1 MIIFRITALIFLVFF
16 SLFSHSETIKEIK
29 ILGIDSISRGT
40 ILNYLPLEIG
50 DDINKENLDDAK
62 NSLLKTNLFSNIEL
76 SLVADSLIISVIE
89 NPTIKFLEF
98 KGYSEDEVLSVEIIE
113 SLKNNLNLNVGSIF
127 IKNNLDT
134 LLNQIINLYQSES
147 YFKAKVTPKV
157 ETDEKNRIGI
167 VLNIDEDERAL
178 ISSFKISGS
187 SLFEEEDLLDEFD
200 MGEPDFFLINYFT
213 KFDSYSKLK
222 LEAGIEKIKNKYTSQ
237 GYLEIKIEDVNVN
250 YDKDNNE
257 IQISIFLSEGKLF
270 KLGNI
275 IFSGDTKN
283 FSEEKLRS
291 FFTISKGDSF
301 KRDQLISSIRK
312 IEDEFKNLGFAY
324 TKINPRI
331 TPNDDFLDV
340 NIEVTPDSLIYI
352 GRINI
357 TGNNRTQDDVIRRK
371 IQLNEGS
378 PYSRSDI
385 SESIN
390 KIKRLGYFSDVKYE
404 IKRRLHDKDISDIE
418 INVTETKTGEISIGL
433 SHSNS
438 TGASINAGIKQS
450 NILGTGNTL
459 NASYSNSSA
468 VDEVSFYFKNPY
480 FNKDG
485 HSISYGF
492 VNKKIDASN
501 LDASSYQIDESGLV
515 FGYGIP
521 TSEISNIFGEI
532 LFSTIDLT
540 CGADL
545 ASTYEIADCASNDEL
560 DLKVNLSYTSNSL
573 NDAFF
578 PTDGTYTNLSSVL
591 GLPFGD
597 FKYLKL
603 ESNYKNYT
611 PVLERQTLKLS
622 TRVNFAT
629 GYGGDE
635 LPFFKRY
642 YEGGTS
648 SIRGFDFN
656 SLGAKYSNDKPKGG
670 QFSFVSSTSIA
681 SPADIIGLNNENIR
695 IFAFLDAGSISEKI
709 SDIKFDDI
717 RSSVGV
723 GLSWLTPIGPIG
735 INLAKP
741 IIKKT
746 SDSTQSFA
754 FDLGAKF

>member
-1 MIIFRITALIFLVFF
+1 MNIFRITALMLLVFF

-50 DDINKENLDDAK
+50 DDVNIENLNDAK

-76 SLVADSLIISVIE
+76 SLVSDSLVISVIE

-98 KGYSEDEVLSVEIIE
+98 KGYSEDEVLSTEIIE

-147 YFKAKVTPKV
+147 YFKAKVTPKI

-167 VLNIDEDERAL
+167 VLNIDEDEKAL

-187 SLFEEEDLLDEFD
+187 NLFEEEDLIDEFD

-237 GYLEIKIEDVNVN
+237 GYLEIKIDDVNVN

-257 IQISIFLSEGKLF
+257 IKISIFLSEGKLF

-275 IFSGDTKN
+275 TFSGDIKN
-283 FSEEKLRS
+283 FSKEKLRS

-301 KRDQLISSIRK
+301 KRDQIISSIKK

-324 TKINPRI
+324 TKINSRI

-357 TGNNRTQDDVIRRK
+357 SGNNRTQDDVIRRK
-371 IQLNEGS
+371 IQLVEGS

-390 KIKRLGYFSDVKYE
+390 NIKRLGYFSDVKYE
-404 IKRRLHDKDISDIE
+404 IKRRLNDKDISDIE

-438 TGASINAGIKQS
+438 TGASLNAGIKQS

-459 NASYSNSSA
+459 NAAFSNSSA
-468 VDEVSFYFKNPY
+468 VDELSFYFKNPY
-480 FNKDG
+480 FNQDG

-492 VNKKIDASN
+492 FNKKIDASN

-521 TSEISNIFGEI
+521 TSGISNIFAEM

-545 ASTYEIADCASNDEL
+545 ASTYEITDCASNDEL
-560 DLKVNLSYTSNSL
+560 DLKMNLSYTSNSL

-578 PTDGTYTNLSSVL
+578 PTNGTYINLSSVL
-591 GLPFGD
+591 GLPIGD
-597 FKYLKL
+597 F
-603 ESNYKNYT
+603 
-611 PVLERQTLKLS
+611 
-622 TRVNFAT
+622 
-629 GYGGDE
+629 
-635 LPFFKRY
+635 
-642 YEGGTS
+642 
-648 SIRGFDFN
+648 
-656 SLGAKYSNDKPKGG
+656 
-670 QFSFVSSTSIA
+670 
-681 SPADIIGLNNENIR
+681 
-695 IFAFLDAGSISEKI
+695 
-709 SDIKFDDI
+709 
-717 RSSVGV
+717 
-723 GLSWLTPIGPIG
+723 
-735 INLAKP
+735 
-741 IIKKT
+741 
-746 SDSTQSFA
+746 
-754 FDLGAKF
+754 